1 MRLLLKHIAL
11 TNIPEAFPLFN
22 VNNLNLKI
30 MSLLKDKV
38 AVVSGAGSGIGRA
51 IAISYAKEGA
61 KVAVADINEEH
72 ALETVKLIEEDGGQA
87 FAVKADSSKADE
99 NKTLVEKIVAK
110 YGRLDIACNNAG
122 MGGPAKPTGAYE
134 PEEWDRVIALNLNG
148 VFYAC
153 KYEIEQMEKNGGGS
167 IINIASIHG
176 QVAAPNSPAY
186 TASKHAVVGLT
197 KNIAAEYATKGIRCN
212 AVGPGYIETPLLSA
226 NMDQEALKAIAA
238 KSPINRL
245 GTAQEVAELVVFLS
259 SDKSSF
265 TTGSYIISDGGYTA
279 I

>member
-1 MRLLLKHIAL
+1 
-11 TNIPEAFPLFN
+11 
-22 VNNLNLKI
+22 
-30 MSLLKDKV
+30 
-38 AVVSGAGSGIGRA
+38 VVSGAGSGIGRA
-51 IAISYAKEGA
+51 IAITYAQEGA
-61 KVAVADINEEH
+61 KVVVADINEEH
-72 ALETVKLIEEDGGQA
+72 ADETVKLILESGGDA
-87 FAVKADSSKADE
+87 FKVKADSSKADE
-99 NKTLVEKIVAK
+99 NKRLIEAVVEK

-134 PEEWDRVIALNLNG
+134 PDEWDKVIALNLNG

-153 KYEIEQMEKNGGGS
+153 KYELEQMEKNGGGT

-197 KNIAAEYATKGIRCN
+197 KNIAVEYAQKNIRCN

-226 NMDQEALKAIAA
+226 NLNPEAMKAIAA
-238 KSPINRL
+238 KSPLNRL
-245 GTAQEVAELVVFLS
+245 GTAQEIADLVAFLS

-265 TTGSYIISDGGYTA
+265 TTGSYIIADGGYTA

>member
-1 MRLLLKHIAL
+1 
-11 TNIPEAFPLFN
+11 
-22 VNNLNLKI
+22 
-30 MSLLKDKV
+30 MSILENKV

-51 IAISYAKEGA
+51 IAITYAKEGA
-61 KVAVADINEEH
+61 KVVVADINEEH
-72 ALETVKLIEEDGGQA
+72 ADETVKLIKENGGDA
-87 FAVKADSSKADE
+87 ISVKADSSQASE
-99 NKTLVEKIVAK
+99 NKRLVEAVVAE

-122 MGGPAKPTGAYE
+122 IGGPAKPTGQYE
-134 PEEWDRVIALNLNG
+134 PEEWDKVIALNLNG

-153 KYEIEQMEKNGGGS
+153 RYQLEQMEKNGGGS

-186 TASKHAVVGLT
+186 TASKHAVVGLS
-197 KNIAAEYATKGIRCN
+197 KNIAAEYATKNIRCN

-226 NMDQEALKAIAA
+226 NLDQKTQDAIAA

-245 GTAQEVAELVVFLS
+245 GKVQEIADLVAFLS

-265 TTGSYIISDGGYTA
+265 TTGSYIIADGGYTA
-279 I
+279 V

>member
-1 MRLLLKHIAL
+1 
-11 TNIPEAFPLFN
+11 
-22 VNNLNLKI
+22 
-30 MSLLKDKV
+30 MSTLENKV

-51 IAISYAKEGA
+51 IAITYASEGA
-61 KVAVADINEEH
+61 KVVVADINEEH
-72 ALETVKLIEEDGGQA
+72 ANETVKLIKSKGGDA
-87 FAVKADSSKADE
+87 IAVKADSSKAEE
-99 NKTLVEKIVAK
+99 NQRLIEEVVKQ

-122 MGGPAKPTGAYE
+122 MGGPAKPTGDYE

-153 KYEIEQMEKNGGGS
+153 KYELQQMEKNGGGS

-197 KNIAAEYATKGIRCN
+197 KNIAVEYAQKNIRCN
-212 AVGPGYIETPLLSA
+212 AVGPGYIETPLLTANLNEAAMKAVAGKSA
-226 NMDQEALKAIAA
+226 M
-238 KSPINRL
+238 NRL
-245 GTAQEVAELVVFLS
+245 GTVEEIASLVAFLS

-265 TTGSYIISDGGYTA
+265 TTGSYIIADGGYTA
-279 I
+279 V